1 VAAYPKRLLLVRHG
15 ETEWNREQRAQGLTD
30 VPLNDKG
37 RRQAQALA
45 RRLRN
50 HNIDA
55 LHSSDLARASET
67 AAILA
72 TVLGLPVQLSGAWRE
87 IDLGEWAGL
96 NHSEIETRFPEEL
109 AALERGKDVPRGGG
123 ETLGALRARAAA
135 EFERL
140 AQIHQGQTVLVV
152 SHGGTL
158 KALICHLIGLDI
170 GYQRRLSAGGNTG
183 LSIVEFSAGQP
194 KLTLLNDTSH
204 LES

>member
-1 VAAYPKRLLLVRHG
+1 MAGYPKRLLLVRHG
-15 ETEWNREQRAQGLTD
+15 ETEWNREQRAQGQTD
-30 VPLNDKG
+30 VPLNGNG

-45 RRLRN
+45 GRLRN
-50 HNIDA
+50 HNIGA
-55 LHSSDLARASET
+55 LHSSDLARASQT

-72 TVLGLPVQLSGAWRE
+72 TALGLHLRLSAAWRE

-96 NHSEIETRFPEEL
+96 SHSEIETCFPEEL
-109 AALERGKDVPRGGG
+109 AALDRGEDIARGGG

-140 AQIHQGQTVLVV
+140 AQIHQGQSVLVV

-158 KALICHLIGLDI
+158 KALICHLIRLDL
-170 GYQRRLSAGGNTG
+170 GCQRRLSAGGNTG
-183 LSIVEFSAGQP
+183 LSIVEFDSGQP

-204 LES
+204 PES